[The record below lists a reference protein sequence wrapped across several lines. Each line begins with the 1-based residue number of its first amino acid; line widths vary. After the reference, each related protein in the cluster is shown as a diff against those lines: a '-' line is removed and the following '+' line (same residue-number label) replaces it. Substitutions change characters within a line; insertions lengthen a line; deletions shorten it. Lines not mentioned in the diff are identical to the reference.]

1 MVKNLQI
8 KIGAVSISVEGDA
21 QLGSWE
27 IPAPYRPF
35 IVKSGKTDITLRSHK
50 GIPDTIIGER
60 VFDCPPI
67 WTLYRH
73 NGTSIIRILDDLSG
87 LERILVFPS
96 HLEKADLYFAE
107 KAGRF
112 ADPFYG
118 PNMELLMVNYM
129 AQARGVIIHSCG
141 IARNGSGILFV
152 GESGAGKS
160 TLARMWAEENGVDVL
175 SDDRMIVRKKN
186 NCFWMCGTPWH
197 GDANFVSPR
206 GVRLESIFFLKR
218 GQENS
223 VEQIKG
229 ADPVLHLLTCSFP
242 PYWDPDGMASTLDL
256 FTDLAAHVPCQE
268 LAFRPDRSALELV
281 KKITE

>member
-1 MVKNLQI
+1 MSESLKVR
-8 KIGAVSISVEGDA
+8 IGDVTICIEGDVQKKHWA
-21 QLGSWE
+21 
-27 IPAPYRPF
+27 IPPAYRPF
-35 IVKSGKTDITLRSHK
+35 IGPGKTAITLRLHK
-50 GIPDTIIGER
+50 GIPETTLGEK
-60 VFDCPPI
+60 VFDSPPI
-67 WTLYRH
+67 WTLYRK
-73 NGTSIIRILDDLSG
+73 NGTLTIKIFDTFSDLK
-87 LERILVFPS
+87 RALVLTR
-96 HLEKADLYFAE
+96 HLEKADLYCAD
-107 KAGRF
+107 KSGRF
-112 ADPFYG
+112 CNPFYG
-118 PNMELLMVNYM
+118 PTMELLMVNYM

-141 IARNGSGILFV
+141 IARSGSGILFV

-175 SDDRMIVRKKN
+175 SDDRIIVRKKN
-186 NCFWMCGTPWH
+186 HCFWMCGTPWH

-218 GQENS
+218 SQENS

-242 PYWDPDGMASTLDL
+242 PYWDPDGMAFTLDL